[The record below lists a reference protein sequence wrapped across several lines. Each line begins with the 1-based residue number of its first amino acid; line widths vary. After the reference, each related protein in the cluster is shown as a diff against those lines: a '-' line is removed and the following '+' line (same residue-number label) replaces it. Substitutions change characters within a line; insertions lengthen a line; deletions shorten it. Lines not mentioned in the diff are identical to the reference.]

1 MDKEILEI
9 DKFNIISDEENYY
22 FFRALNMDD
31 NSDIEEKTTV
41 SSDGKIE
48 RIRTDRERYEEKTKY
63 AEESKISL
71 EEVYDH
77 IKIHYRKDTN
87 CISLTSNANIAINYG
102 RGSYKDKY
110 VMIKIPKR
118 EFGEQT
124 VEAGQYM
131 LQELYSKIEKTVEEL
146 PEETKSEILEIFSD
160 IDVTNETKELKEI
173 IEKRYTAK
181 SEEVN
186 PSKAHLRKGITYSST
201 KARISSY
208 QALNEEQ
215 LLEVNKV
222 YAKLAVLENR
232 DILKHVIPHSSNS
245 KLRNT
250 IGNAFSA
257 IELIHYGEIKQ
268 NEIIEVPKETIDLFA
283 LIQQIDG
290 IDKNKVEEIKKALI
304 VAIQNGKEIPQI
316 PEIESSIK
324 DNISIEEMYQLT
336 GGTVE
341 YGKANSIVKNMF
353 YLSKA
358 RQNAIKLSETLSQVL
373 GNDSKFDDVIE
384 YIKDNGF
391 RIEPEIISRQS
402 GKGVKLS
409 ESVNLNLSKDEQIL
423 VDEIKKL
430 SSEELENILQNGG
443 FTNDVISKV
452 YGNQNKQIDK
462 SRYYAEAIISQYDWS
477 QIGIEE
483 FKISERNELIKRLQD
498 RNCVDIYEKLMQTG
512 IEAKQIPTILLNIA
526 TRQGFYE
533 EYEKGNL
540 EQLLNT
546 RQDVLQDNINI
557 ELVEKFLGYYDVENT
572 EIRLK
577 DYQQRAYD
585 NVNNIFEDH
594 KFAQVIL
601 PTGAGKSFVALAQ
614 MQKYAQEHPEEKMLY
629 LAPQDEIIN
638 QIKNYIIKYVHGKQ
652 DTVGKTEDEI
662 IAEVFP
668 NITFETYRGL
678 IAKRGQK
685 VIKEQYGMMIL
696 DELHRTGAKEWEGKI
711 DELLDNQNEDVKVL
725 GITATPVRDTDGR
738 DMSEEN
744 AKKLGYTDEEV
755 KQRKYLASNMTLEN
769 AIRMGYVVNPK
780 LVYCKYD
787 LISSGKMD
795 ELRAKIDDIEDEAK
809 RTEELQKYN
818 ELSSKLNRE
827 IDAEIGKEARKQLEE
842 EARKNLDNGIGKEE
856 ILRQN
861 VKKGGKYIVFI
872 PVTDQG
878 EIEDEDGNRIGIKTG
893 EDKIKAYQEY
903 LDKVFSGTEIVPQL
917 HSLLGSY
924 SEDKN
929 KEELEA
935 FETDSTDETKFM
947 VVMNKANEGLHI
959 DGVDGIIWFRALD
972 ENSRILYLQQLGR
985 AIYALDEDNPLSDDK
1000 RPVVIDLANN
1010 SLTVKIEKEFK
1021 NSEPIDDL
1029 ESLKIIIE
1037 WINEHDG
1044 MIPNRE
1050 SSNKQEQHYYAV
1062 LRSIQSK
1069 YSKYLDGFEEYSELD
1084 EKEKIQEIVELASE
1098 IDLWDM
1104 ELPPI
1109 PKTRGSKD
1117 EFDPFMIEGI
1127 LRDYVEFED
1136 EINEIDKLTSFEK
1149 ILKFAEENGRIPQS
1163 QSHKRRA
1170 SEITEKEREED
1181 RLYNIWRKTEEKK
1194 IVDRYI
1200 GKKLEDIPE
1209 KDREI
1214 VELIKNYGY
1223 GLTYFEKVLKFAG
1236 ENGRIPQAKSHKR
1249 RVSEVTEKE
1258 REEDNLYK
1266 KWANLKEK
1274 KIVDRYIGKKLE
1286 DIPEE
1291 DRKLVELIRNY
1302 GYGLTNFEE
1311 IIKFAEENGRIPKE
1325 IRKKTSERTEKEKE
1339 ENSLYSKWIGT
1350 EERKIVDRYIGKKLE
1365 EIPEED
1371 RELVE
1376 LIRKYGYGLTNF
1388 EKILKFAEENG
1399 RIPQYQLNKK
1409 STSERKKIEEE
1420 ASLYN
1425 KWGQTKEKKTV
1436 DKYIGK
1442 KLEEVP
1448 EEDRAL
1454 VKLIRNYGYG
1464 LTHFEEILKFA
1475 EENGRIPNSIRNEL
1489 AKRTEK
1495 ERKEAKL
1502 YDKWIRTKE
1511 KKTVDK
1517 YIEKKLEEIP
1527 KEDRRLV
1534 ELIRNYGY
1542 GLNDF
1547 EEILKFAKENGRIP
1561 KRVKNELSEKEK
1573 EESSLARKWYKT
1585 KERKIVDRYFG
1596 KKLEDIP
1603 EEDRELVETI
1613 RNYGYLGKKQ
1623 SELTP
1628 FEEVIKFAEE
1638 NGRIPN
1644 KIKKELSERTEKEKE
1659 ENSLYRKWIETKEKK
1674 IVDRYAG
1681 KKLEEISEENREL
1694 VQMIRNYGYGLQSGL
1709 TSFEEV
1715 IKFAEEN
1722 GRIPKQSKEKASDRT
1737 EKEKEEDNLYK
1748 KWFRTD
1754 EKKIVDRYVGIDLE
1768 EIPEQHRELVQTIR
1782 NYGYGLTY
1790 FDKVLKFAEENGK
1803 IPKKINKKV
1812 SERTEKESEEDSLY
1826 DKWRKSE
1833 EKKIVDRYA
1842 GMKIEEIPEEHR
1854 KLVQTIR
1861 NYGYGLTYFDKVLKF
1876 AEENGKI
1883 PNKINKKV
1891 SERTEKESEED
1902 SLYEKWRKSEE
1913 KKIVDRYA
1921 GMKLEEIP
1929 EEHRKLVQTIR
1940 NYGYLGKVI
1949 KAQQI
1954 GKATYMANVEECD
1967 QAQSVLDESVKKEL
1981 NKGEV
1986 TQNGE

>member
-1 MDKEILEI
+1 MNKEILEI

-118 EFGEQT
+118 ELGEQT
-124 VEAGQYM
+124 FEAGQYM

-160 IDVTNETKELKEI
+160 IDVINETKELKEI

-186 PSKAHLRKGITYSST
+186 PSKAHLRKGITYSSP

-257 IELIHYGEIKQ
+257 TELIHYGEIKQ

-324 DNISIEEMYQLT
+324 DNISIEKMYQLT

-358 RQNAIKLSETLSQVL
+358 RQNAIKLSEILSQVL

-498 RNCVDIYEKLMQTG
+498 KNCVDIYENLRQSGVDT
-512 IEAKQIPTILLNIA
+512 KQIPKILLNIA

-546 RQDVLQDNINI
+546 RQDVLQNNINI
-557 ELVEKFLGYYDVENT
+557 ELVEKFLGYYDIENT
-572 EIRLK
+572 GIRLK

-585 NVNNIFEDH
+585 NIDKIFED
-594 KFAQVIL
+594 KNFAQVIL

-614 MQKYAQEHPEEKMLY
+614 MQKYAIEHPNEKMLY
-629 LAPQDEIIN
+629 LAPQDEILS
-638 QIKNYIIKYVHGKQ
+638 QIKKYIVNYIHGKKG
-652 DTVGKTEDEI
+652 TVGKTDIDKI

-685 VIKEQYGMMIL
+685 VIKEQYGMMVL

-755 KQRKYLASNMTLEN
+755 KQRKHLASNMTLEN

-1127 LRDYVEFED
+1127 LRDYVKFED

-1149 ILKFAEENGRIPQS
+1149 ILKFAEENGRMP
-1163 QSHKRRA
+1163 KKLNKKA
-1170 SEITEKEREED
+1170 SEMTKEEKEELS
-1181 RLYNIWRKTEEKK
+1181 LYQKWRKTEEKK
-1194 IVDRYI
+1194 IVDRYAGI
-1200 GKKLEDIPE
+1200 KIEEIPE
-1209 KDREI
+1209 ENRKL
-1214 VELIKNYGY
+1214 VEMIRNYGY
-1223 GLTYFEKVLKFAG
+1223 LGKITTFEEIMKFA
-1236 ENGRIPQAKSHKR
+1236 EEKGRMPKFSHKKA
-1249 RVSEVTEKE
+1249 SEMTKEEKE
-1258 REEDNLYK
+1258 ELSLYQ
-1266 KWANLKEK
+1266 KWLRAEEK
-1274 KIVDRYIGKKLE
+1274 KIVYRYAGIKLE
-1286 DIPEE
+1286 EIPEE
-1291 DRKLVELIRNY
+1291 NRELVQTIRNY
-1302 GYGLTNFEE
+1302 GYGLQSGLTSFEE

-1561 KRVKNELSEKEK
+1561 K
-1573 EESSLARKWYKT
+1573 
-1585 KERKIVDRYFG
+1585 
-1596 KKLEDIP
+1596 
-1603 EEDRELVETI
+1603 
-1613 RNYGYLGKKQ
+1613 
-1623 SELTP
+1623 
-1628 FEEVIKFAEE
+1628 
-1638 NGRIPN
+1638 
-1644 KIKKELSERTEKEKE
+1644 
-1659 ENSLYRKWIETKEKK
+1659 
-1674 IVDRYAG
+1674 
-1681 KKLEEISEENREL
+1681 
-1694 VQMIRNYGYGLQSGL
+1694 
-1709 TSFEEV
+1709 
-1715 IKFAEEN
+1715 
-1722 GRIPKQSKEKASDRT
+1722 QSKEKASDRT

-1790 FDKVLKFAEENGK
+1790 FDKVLKFAEENGRIPNK
-1803 IPKKINKKV
+1803 IKKEL
-1812 SERTEKESEEDSLY
+1812 SERTEKEKEENSLY
-1826 DKWRKSE
+1826 RKWIETK

-1842 GMKIEEIPEEHR
+1842 GMKIEEIPEEYR

-1883 PNKINKKV
+1883 PKKINKKV

-1902 SLYEKWRKSEE
+1902 NLYDKWRKSEE

-1921 GMKLEEIP
+1921 GMKIEEIP

-1967 QAQSVLDESVKKEL
+1967 QAQSVLDESVRKEL